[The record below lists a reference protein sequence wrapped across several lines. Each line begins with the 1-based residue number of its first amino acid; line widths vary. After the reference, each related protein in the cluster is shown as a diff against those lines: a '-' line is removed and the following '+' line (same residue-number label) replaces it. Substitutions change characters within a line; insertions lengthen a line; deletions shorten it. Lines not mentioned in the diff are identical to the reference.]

1 MRHAQEEK
9 SFLFLICRI
18 SRYAFRVSI
27 HTVAHVFSDRFLYL
41 KLAGATHFGLIERV
55 GELDA
60 RLAAFVDR
68 VWGGAEPPVP

>member
-1 MRHAQEEK
+1 MLAGIRCPA
-9 SFLFLICRI
+9 LIVCGERDHLTPP
-18 SRYAFRVSI
+18 S
-27 HTVAHVFSDRFLYL
+27 VARRMAETIPGAEYL